1 MIGYALMLVGAFY
14 YFYLHY
20 LRYLLA
26 DNETVALL
34 ALNPA
39 TMLQRYWYFTLAC
52 GLISS
57 ALLWL
62 AMRINAIPYRML
74 KALKGGAT
82 GGLLFV
88 ALHSVSGWLPLAA
101 VPGFEKS
108 IYDSQHLFVEIQQDN
123 AAIHQAADSES
134 TIMMQQ
140 NSGTLLLLSDV
151 LRNGDTVWNKVLVGE
166 ESFGWIMR
174 IQPARLGIAESRV
187 SRADKFTLRYG
198 DLYLLLLALPAL
210 LWGYRSFRLRPM

>member
-1 MIGYALMLVGAFY
+1 
-14 YFYLHY
+14 
-20 LRYLLA
+20 
-26 DNETVALL
+26 
-34 ALNPA
+34 
-39 TMLQRYWYFTLAC
+39 
-52 GLISS
+52 
-57 ALLWL
+57 
-62 AMRINAIPYRML
+62 
-74 KALKGGAT
+74 
-82 GGLLFV
+82 
-88 ALHSVSGWLPLAA
+88 